1 MSHSLLSRET
11 LFCDFSETGRATSL
25 RNGFIGIMTREKFH
39 FNRLMLTLIFG
50 KPKRYRQ
57 VFKSWHRNKG
67 TFWCFFL
74 RFKLYILFWSKLR
87 ISTLKLIHVQNLSQ
101 IRQKIKDFDLKHG
114 RDDIIK
120 VFYVFERFCARVSSC
135 QAWTSNKWETRE
147 GGFFIFCTIFYQNS
161 PAWTGLR
168 MVKSVINQEICATV
182 NLLIQEKFWGH

>member
-11 LFCDFSETGRATSL
+11 LWRDFSETGKSYQPQVLHQESFYCYNDSWKVSFQSVDVNLDFWKTKKISTS
-25 RNGFIGIMTREKFH
+25 F
-39 FNRLMLTLIFG
+39 
-50 KPKRYRQ
+50 Q
-57 VFKSWHRNKG
+57 V
-67 TFWCFFL
+67 FWCFFL

-101 IRQKIKDFDLKHG
+101 IGQKIKDFDLKHG

-120 VFYVFERFCARVSSC
+120 IFYVFERFCARVSSC

-161 PAWTGLR
+161 PAWTRLR
-168 MVKSVINQEICATV
+168 MVKSVINQEICSTV
-182 NLLIQEKFWGH
+182 NLLIQQKFWGH